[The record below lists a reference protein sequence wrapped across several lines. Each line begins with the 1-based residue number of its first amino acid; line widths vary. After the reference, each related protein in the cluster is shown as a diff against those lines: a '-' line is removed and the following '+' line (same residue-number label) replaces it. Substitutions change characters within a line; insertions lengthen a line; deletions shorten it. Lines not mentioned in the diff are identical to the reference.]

1 MEKFDMKKILFIF
14 TLCFLFAGTL
24 SSSSVAD
31 QGHKPYLGSDAFERM
46 KKLVG
51 SWEAHMQMGQETM
64 KMKASYK
71 LTSGGSV
78 LIETT
83 HEGTPHEMV
92 SVYHDNKKKELVM
105 THYCAEHNQ
114 PKLILT
120 GMDKNN
126 LTMDLSSDSD
136 IDAAKETHIHSVSI
150 QFEGNNKMTHMWTSH
165 KDGKKDMVVKMA
177 FNRLKK

>member
-1 MEKFDMKKILFIF
+1 VEEFNVKKILLIF
-14 TLCFLFAGTL
+14 LLCFLFVGTF
-24 SSSSVAD
+24 SSISVAD
-31 QGHKPYLGSDAFERM
+31 QGHKPYVGSDAFERM

-51 SWEAHMQMGQETM
+51 NWEASMQMGQETM

-92 SVYHDNKKKELVM
+92 SVYHDNKKKNLIM

-114 PKLILT
+114 PKLVLT
-120 GMDKNN
+120 GMDNN
-126 LTMDLSSDSD
+126 KLMMDLSPDSD
-136 IDAAKETHIHSVSI
+136 IDIANETHIHSVSI
-150 QFEGNNKMTHMWTSH
+150 QFESNDKMSHMWTSH
-165 KDGKKDMVVKMA
+165 KEGKKDMVVKMA
-177 FNRLKK
+177 FNRLK

>member
-1 MEKFDMKKILFIF
+1 MKKILFIF
-14 TLCFLFAGTL
+14 SLCFLFVGTFSSL
-24 SSSSVAD
+24 SIAD
-31 QGHKPYLGSDAFERM
+31 QGHNKPYVGSEAFERM

-51 SWEAHMQMGQETM
+51 SWEAHMQMGKEKM
-64 KMKASYK
+64 EMKASYK

-120 GMDKNN
+120 GMDNNN
-126 LTMDLSSDSD
+126 LTMDLSPDSD
-136 IDAAKETHIHSVSI
+136 IDTAKETHIHSVSI
-150 QFEGNNKMTHMWTSH
+150 QFDGNDKMSHKWTSH
-165 KDGKKDMVVKMA
+165 KDGKKDMVVNMA
-177 FNRLKK
+177 FNRAK

>member
-1 MEKFDMKKILFIF
+1 MKKILFIF
-14 TLCFLFAGTL
+14 SFCFLFVGTF
-24 SSSSVAD
+24 SSSSIAD
-31 QGHKPYLGSDAFERM
+31 PGHKTYVGSEAFERM

-51 SWEAHMQMGQETM
+51 SWEAHMKMGEQTM
-64 KMKASYK
+64 SMKASYK

-114 PKLILT
+114 PKLILK
-120 GMDKNN
+120 GINNDK
-126 LTMDLSSDSD
+126 LTMDLSPDSD
-136 IDAAKETHIHSVSI
+136 IDPAKETHIHSVSI
-150 QFEGNNKMTHMWTSH
+150 QFDGDDKMNHEWTSH
-165 KDGKKDMVVKMA
+165 KNGKKDMVVNMA
-177 FNRLKK
+177 FNRLK